1 MDALTTTVS
10 QKIRPASWRALVKL
24 KKEPSL
30 GQASRQGLGFPLTGG
45 RAQAAPLGTTS
56 LQLVLLAFQG
66 ARGAESLVW
75 LSMDHMMLLVSG
87 CSISSKSR
95 CSHGAG
101 RLQRASS
108 HLAMEGGRL
117 LLCWLQTSCQPR
129 RPLCRAPASSLDHSP
144 SALAL
149 VLRAVSTWPWEQR
162 GSAVPANRSP
172 LIS

>member
-1 MDALTTTVS
+1 MDVDALTTTVS

-101 RLQRASS
+101 TLQRASS
-108 HLAMEGGRL
+108 PPRYGGR
-117 LLCWLQTSCQPR
+117 QI
-129 RPLCRAPASSLDHSP
+129 APVLATNFLSASQASL
-144 SALAL
+144 
-149 VLRAVSTWPWEQR
+149 
-162 GSAVPANRSP
+162 
-172 LIS
+172 